1 MRKIWNY
8 LNPYKFKMAF
18 GLSIKFLGTI
28 MDLFLP
34 WILAYLIDTIVP
46 MKNLNFVFLWG
57 GMMIVCAI
65 LALVFNVMANRMA
78 SAIAGECV
86 EEIRHD
92 LFERVF
98 SLSGSQIDEFTVP
111 SLESRLTND
120 TYSIHQMIGMM
131 QRLGVRA
138 PILLLGGLIV
148 TFMMEPVLTLS
159 LLGVLP
165 LILIVVYGISKT
177 TIPLYLN
184 LQQSVDNM
192 THNVRESISG
202 IRVIKALSKMVYEK
216 ERFDNSNKNV
226 VKEET
231 KAATITSMSS
241 PLMSLFL
248 NVGLTIVVIA
258 GAFRVDSGTTDV
270 GKIIAFLSYFTIIL
284 NAMLSITRMF
294 MIMSKGTASAS
305 RISQVLETENDF
317 IIYPSDKIKTDNH
330 ISFKH
335 VSFSYNKEINNVTD
349 IDFGLKKGQ
358 VLGIIGP
365 TGCGKSTI
373 INLLIRFYD
382 TDEGEIRI
390 DGQNVNS
397 IPFDKLYKMFG
408 IVFQNDVIFG
418 DTIEENISFGRSI
431 SKKKLIE
438 AARHAQALD
447 FIEKT
452 TGGFNYH
459 ISAKGTNLSGGQK
472 QRILLSRA
480 LVNNPKILILDDS
493 SSALD
498 YQTDAKLR
506 SAIKKYYKNT
516 TTIVITQRAS
526 SIAHADQILVMEE
539 GKVIGQGK
547 HQDLL
552 VSCAMYRDIYD
563 SQMGGIVQ

>member
-8 LNPYKFKMAF
+8 LDPYKFNMMF
-18 GLSIKFLGTI
+18 GLFIKFIGTI

-46 MKNLNFVFLWG
+46 QKNMQLVFIWG
-57 GMMIVCAI
+57 SMMIVCAI

-78 SAIAGECV
+78 SAVARDSV
-86 EEIRHD
+86 ELIRHD
-92 LFERVF
+92 LYEKVF
-98 SLSGSQIDEFTVP
+98 NLSGGQLDEFTVP

-165 LILIVVYGISKT
+165 LILLVVYLISKT

-184 LQQSVDNM
+184 LQQSIDRM

-202 IRVIKALSKMVYEK
+202 IRVIKALSKMDYEK
-216 ERFDNSNKNV
+216 NRFDNSNKEV

-231 KAATITSMSS
+231 RATTITSVSN

-294 MIMSKGTASAS
+294 MILSKGTASAS
-305 RISQVLETENDF
+305 RISEVLDTDNDF
-317 IIYPSDKIKTDNH
+317 MIYPSDSIKSDSH
-330 ISFKH
+330 ISFNGI
-335 VSFSYNKEINNVTD
+335 SFSYNKEINNLTD
-349 IDFGLKKGQ
+349 INFELKKGQ
-358 VLGIIGP
+358 TLGIIGP

-382 TDEGEIRI
+382 TDEGVIRI
-390 DGQNVNS
+390 NGQNVNS
-397 IPFDKLYKMFG
+397 IPFEKLYKMFG
-408 IVFQNDVIFG
+408 IVFQNDVLFAN
-418 DTIEENISFGRSI
+418 TIAENINFGRSI
-431 SKKKLIE
+431 CKKKLIE
-438 AARHAQALD
+438 AADHAQALK

-452 TGGFNYH
+452 PSGFEHH

-472 QRILLSRA
+472 QRVLLSRA
-480 LVNNPKILILDDS
+480 LANNPKILILDDS

-516 TTIVITQRAS
+516 TTIIITQRAS
-526 SIAHADQILVMEE
+526 SIVHADQILVMEE
-539 GKVIGQGK
+539 GRVIGQGK

-552 VSCAMYRDIYD
+552 TTCSMYSDIYN